1 MAKNKF
7 CVTQLDF
14 APIFRDLEKQEIQ
27 KAMVYLTQNY
37 ESTLS
42 DHSAIHLDIAVKGRL
57 CYMLVLFLS
66 DLIMLFALFLSS
78 CVWKIF
84 FLNLITCKTAKAL
97 VFFIYFA

>member
-42 DHSAIHLDIAVKGRL
+42 DHSAIHLDIAV
-57 CYMLVLFLS
+57 
-66 DLIMLFALFLSS
+66 
-78 CVWKIF
+78 
-84 FLNLITCKTAKAL
+84 
-97 VFFIYFA
+97 